1 MSKAV
6 PTTFVLM
13 NGTGHGGRCWC
24 FMAPMR
30 LAAGCNV
37 YIPTLIGLGASYHL
51 LHEHNRI
58 VRLMSRIKQTRI
70 SVYSLLV
77 ALPLPLFY
85 NNIQSTYLFFIDH
98 LYGNMRIWCSS
109 VRVSNK

>member
-13 NGTGHGGRCWC
+13 NGTGHAGRCWC

-37 YIPTLIGLGASYHL
+37 YAPTLIGLGASYHL
-51 LHEHNRI
+51 LHELNRI
-58 VRLMSRIKQTRI
+58 VRHSCQGYNKHVSLYI
-70 SVYSLLV
+70 VY
-77 ALPLPLFY
+77 
-85 NNIQSTYLFFIDH
+85 
-98 LYGNMRIWCSS
+98 
-109 VRVSNK
+109 